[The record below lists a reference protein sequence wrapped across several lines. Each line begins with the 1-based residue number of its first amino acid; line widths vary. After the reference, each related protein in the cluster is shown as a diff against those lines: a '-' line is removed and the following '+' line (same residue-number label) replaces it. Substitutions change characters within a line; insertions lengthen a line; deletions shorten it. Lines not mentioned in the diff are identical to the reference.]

1 VATRKKAV
9 DFEENLSRLEDLVDA
24 LESGDLSL
32 EESLKAFENGI
43 KMTREC
49 QSALKQAEQRVEVLT
64 RTGDGKMETAP
75 FDDLASE

>member
-1 VATRKKAV
+1 MATRKKAV